1 MLRAE
6 NACVISVSFAMAS
19 RQIQDAP
26 VRTCQVS
33 SQSTAGAMQKAFGE
47 QRGRKSLLCFRVP
60 RAIALQLGTY
70 LILGAEGS
78 SGACRRSS

>member
-33 SQSTAGAMQKAFGE
+33 SQSTTGAMQKAFAE
-47 QRGRKSLLCFRVP
+47 ERGRKSLLCFLVP
-60 RAIALQLGTY
+60 RVAALQLGTHT
-70 LILGAEGS
+70 ILGTKGCPD
-78 SGACRRSS
+78 ACRRSS